1 MNRKL
6 LAGAVLIASQMV
18 EAAEPSL
25 CSRLADEIRQ
35 APAATW
41 ALPDPLSAWVQQS
54 QPATASPTVSAL
66 AGDARWHDRL
76 SVPESRPLPVQQ
88 LEGTPVYM
96 VDEVAGSAACQSL
109 LLIHAQPGQPAR
121 EIAPPFDL
129 DGADMSLCTTQSA
142 GFARVLGQPA
152 FIVGG
157 APFMTSPD
165 LDYRIATWSDGG
177 WAQRCR
183 LTVRRTTALTVGQR
197 YCAPGSEV
205 CDAGQPVAQR
215 LAQAYE
221 TARAAKRPLDA
232 AVFNGGRSPDAT
244 IAAALNPPL
253 AVEGA
258 VGNMNPPFPTFGADD
273 RRLNAMLTV
282 FSNADPRV
290 LPVQVEGRWWLAV
303 VGRSGVGWR
312 EGDAVLVA
320 LFAPPGRATDG
331 VASYQFLS
339 RPAALR
345 EARATDVMA
354 PKTRKAR

>member
-41 ALPDPLSAWVQQS
+41 TQADPLSAWVQRA

-88 LEGTPVYM
+88 LEGTPIYM

-165 LDYRIATWSDGG
+165 LDYRIATWSGG
-177 WAQRCR
+177 AWTQRCR
-183 LTVRRTTALTVGQR
+183 LTVRRTTAMTVGQR
-197 YCAPGSEV
+197 YCAPGGKV
-205 CDAGQPVAQR
+205 CDAGQPVARR

-221 TARAAKRPLDA
+221 AARAARKPLDA
-232 AVFNGGRSPDAT
+232 LAFNGGRQAGDEVAASLGVSPADAG
-244 IAAALNPPL
+244 AAASEGNPLFPL
-253 AVEGA
+253 
-258 VGNMNPPFPTFGADD
+258 FGADE
-273 RRLNAMLTV
+273 RRLDAMLTV
-282 FSNADPRV
+282 FSNADARR
-290 LPVQVEGRWWLAV
+290 LPVLVDDHWWLAV
-303 VGRSGVGWR
+303 VGRAGVGWR
-312 EGDAVLVA
+312 EGGAVLVA
-320 LFAPPGRATDG
+320 LFAPPGRLADAA
-331 VASYQFLS
+331 ASYQFLV
-339 RPAALR
+339 RPVGLLNATAADGR
-345 EARATDVMA
+345 R
-354 PKTRKAR
+354 